1 MSPVDASPTAECE
14 VRIEPQGWVFHT
26 DGQLSLLKAAQAA
39 GVWLPRSC
47 QNGTCRTCLCVKVSG
62 QVRHTIEWP
71 SLSPDEKAEGCI
83 LPCVAVAEGHVVLR
97 APGAELFFPD
107 ETDRG

>member
-1 MSPVDASPTAECE
+1 MGEQRDTPATEFE

-26 DGQLSLLKAAQAA
+26 DGHLSLLKAAQAA

-47 QNGTCRTCLCVKVSG
+47 QNGTCRTCLCVNVSG
-62 QVRHTIEWP
+62 PVRHTIEWP
-71 SLSPDEKAEGCI
+71 SLSVDEKAEGCI

-97 APGAELFFPD
+97 VPGAELFFPD
-107 ETDRG
+107 EIGGA